1 MRSYGRISQEDLL
14 EWRRKTLQSW
24 NDVAKELD
32 IESETKALI
41 SSKLNVAW
49 QNNKVLLSDIDVQ
62 AL

>member
-14 EWRRKTLQSW
+14 GWRRKTLQNW

-32 IESETKALI
+32 IESETKRLI
-41 SSKLNVAW
+41 SNKLNIAW

>member
-32 IESETKALI
+32 IESETKRLI
-41 SSKLNVAW
+41 SNKLNIAW